1 MVVMAVGIVMV
12 IAVRIMVI
20 GCMLIVVLA
29 R

>member
-1 MVVMAVGIVMV
+1 MAVDISMIIAVGIV
-12 IAVRIMVI
+12 VI

>member
-1 MVVMAVGIVMV
+1 MVVMAVGISMIV
-12 IAVRIMVI
+12 AVRIMVI

>member
-1 MVVMAVGIVMV
+1 MVVMAVGISMI
-12 IAVRIMVI
+12 IAVGIMVI

>member
-1 MVVMAVGIVMV
+1 VVVMAVDISMIIAVGIV
-12 IAVRIMVI
+12 VI